1 LVAIVVNPL
10 ENRLLAALPD
20 ADRRR
25 WLPSLELVEMPLGE
39 VLYEPGDT
47 LSAGHALRMKAETLK
62 NEFNQP
68 PQTA

>member
-1 LVAIVVNPL
+1 
-10 ENRLLAALPD
+10 
-20 ADRRR
+20 
-25 WLPSLELVEMPLGE
+25 MPLGE